1 MTDNILSAV
10 SGEAVNA
17 IRLII
22 AVPARLGST
31 RLPRKPLALL
41 KGLPLILRVSERVLN
56 CVARLCAGLN
66 LKNNEVLAFV
76 ATDSTEIEQTLASSG
91 ILTVMTPSE
100 LTSGTDRILSG
111 IEALPEHQRLRITP
125 ETLIIN
131 LQGDEPFFS
140 VSDVESLVQ
149 TMLNSPDVPMGT
161 LAFARNEPE
170 MFLRTSVV
178 KVVCDRMHQALYFSR
193 SPIPWPREILG
204 ASDSVLNLQNRTLS
218 DSKIPFL
225 QHIGIYAYR
234 MDALKKFAQLKSR
247 NLEQFEGLEQLRA
260 LEAGWKIKVI
270 NSDEPPFGIDTPDD
284 LQRAELHLSDQG
296 THS

>member
-1 MTDNILSAV
+1 MTDIMHPAR
-10 SGEAVNA
+10 SGAA
-17 IRLII
+17 ADPIRLII

-41 KGLPLILRVSERVLN
+41 NGRPLILRVSERVQN
-56 CVARLCAGLN
+56 CVTRLCAGFN
-66 LKNNEVLAFV
+66 LKINEVLAFV
-76 ATDSTEIEQTLASSG
+76 ATDSTEIEQTLASNG

-111 IEALPEHQRLRITP
+111 IEGLPDVQRLRITP
-125 ETLIIN
+125 DTLIIN

-140 VSDVESLVQ
+140 MSDVESLVQ
-149 TMLNSPDVPMGT
+149 TMLSSPDVPMGT

-170 MFLRTSVV
+170 LFLRTSVV
-178 KVVCDRMHQALYFSR
+178 KVVCDRMNQALYFSR

-218 DSKIPFL
+218 ASKTPFL

-234 MDALKKFAQLKSR
+234 MNALKKFAQLESR
-247 NLEQFEGLEQLRA
+247 NLEQIEGLEQLRA

-270 NSDEPPFGIDTPDD
+270 NSDEPPFGIDTPED
-284 LQRAELHLSDQG
+284 LQRAEAHLSSQG
-296 THS
+296 T